1 MIGYSGFP
9 AHGAIGLGLVLT
21 ESDNVEIEQNTF
33 FMEKLSLS
41 TEENRKM
48 DQIFTLYIHEK
59 SGPIFNDY
67 LVTFGGYN

>member
-48 DQIFTLYIHEK
+48 DQIFTLYIH
-59 SGPIFNDY
+59 
-67 LVTFGGYN
+67 